1 MEGRIVKGVAGFYD
15 VLTRDGIYV
24 CHAKGIFRKDHRKP
38 LIGDLVQMEI
48 THAQDREG
56 SILEI
61 LPRKNELIRP
71 AIANVDRALVIFA
84 VKSPNPNL
92 NLLDR
97 FLTNMQLHGIPCV
110 ICFNKADLLSK
121 EERVQFA
128 ETAEKLPYPV
138 LFTSAKKGEGTE
150 ELRAILEHGITTVA
164 GPSGVGK
171 SSLINLLQSRVEM
184 ETGDISAKIGRGRH
198 TTRHAQLIPVGE
210 DGWIADTPGFTSLE
224 IPQVRYEELWK
235 LFPEFAPFEPE
246 CRFSGCLHMAEPDCG
261 IKQAVERGEIAAMR
275 YENYRQMLLECKDKN
290 R

>member
-184 ETGDISAKIGRGRH
+184 ETGDISRKLKRGRH
-198 TTRHAQLIPVGE
+198 TT
-210 DGWIADTPGFTSLE
+210 S
-224 IPQVRYEELWK
+224 
-235 LFPEFAPFEPE
+235 
-246 CRFSGCLHMAEPDCG
+246 
-261 IKQAVERGEIAAMR
+261 ER
-275 YENYRQMLLECKDKN
+275 
-290 R
+290 